1 MGMKLTSDDKVIFDH
16 LKEKGKLSMDD
27 LLRLV
32 PDTSR
37 HALSVRMKYLA
48 AKLAPEGWIVQRS
61 SNLGRGNKA
70 VYIMKKRF

>member
-1 MGMKLTSDDKVIFDH
+1 MVMKLTDDDKAIFDC
-16 LKEKGKLSMDD
+16 LKKKGKLSMDD
-27 LLRLV
+27 LLGLV

-48 AKLAPEGWIVQRS
+48 AKLAPEGWIIQRS

-70 VYIMKKRF
+70 VYVMKKRF